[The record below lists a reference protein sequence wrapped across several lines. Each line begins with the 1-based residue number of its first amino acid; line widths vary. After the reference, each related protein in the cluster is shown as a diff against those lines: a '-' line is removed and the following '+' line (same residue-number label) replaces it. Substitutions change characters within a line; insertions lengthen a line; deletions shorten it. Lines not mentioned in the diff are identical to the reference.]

1 MINKNAN
8 YDEVFWVLGDI
19 NGVATITAQYSNS
32 DIVTTLTNANG
43 QVTMSTSNCI
53 YAAYDTVDNTR
64 VSSFD
69 ITVQKVSGDLTN
81 YRLHIPKSCLT
92 V

>member
-1 MINKNAN
+1 MISKNAN
-8 YDEVFWVLGDI
+8 YDEVFWVLGDT
-19 NGVATITAQYSNS
+19 NGVATIMAEYNN
-32 DIVTTLTNANG
+32 INTLTNVNG
-43 QVTMSTSNCI
+43 QVTMNTSNCI